1 MTKQIL
7 KRREETNS
15 KLRTLKFDDLNVMQ
29 QVDALYEEIE
39 ILCCEYYRLL
49 YVERYGE
56 MWLWLEQEREQ
67 YPGAFGPKKRNPRN
81 TKREPKE
88 DEVDDLAELYITRI
102 LNIPHAVT
110 HYAFHSELVRK
121 RDKCKEA
128 ITSVPTK
135 TQKQLELEKAIR
147 YVTQQ
152 AGFYID
158 ITEDE
163 ADLQALTDAGV
174 KKVRWITY
182 GDDRVC
188 ETCEELDGT
197 VWDLDNVPT
206 KPHPRCR
213 CYLIPVTSLNQ
224 KGTS

>member
-49 YVERYGE
+49 YVERFGE
-56 MWLWLEQEREQ
+56 MWFWL
-67 YPGAFGPKKRNPRN
+67 KNK
-81 TKREPKE
+81 EPEE

-152 AGFYID
+152 AGFYMD

-197 VWDLDNVPT
+197 VWDIDNVPT